1 MDQLTSFAH
10 ALKQH
15 RAALDLTQQALAA
28 RVGCARI
35 TIQRI
40 EQGTL
45 RPSRQ
50 IAARL
55 AVIFDL
61 SAR

>member
-1 MDQLTSFAH
+1 MPIHQV
-10 ALKQH
+10 
-15 RAALDLTQQALAA
+15 LAEQ
-28 RVGCARI
+28 VGCAKV

-55 AVIFDL
+55 ADVFGL
-61 SAR
+61 RTPSARHLCASHAAGRP